1 MRLLIFTIILSISC
15 KVLAIEIV
23 SDPEVEDIIKKMSEP
38 IFEVAGLDKSNIK
51 ITLIK
56 DNNIN
61 AFVLDT
67 GNIFINLGLISETS
81 SPVEVMGA
89 LAHETAHIT
98 LNHHNKIAEEI
109 REAIK
114 KSILPTI
121 FFYRL
126 SQYSIMQEHA
136 ADKTAAIFLKKLD
149 IPIEGL
155 INVLKK
161 IKSSHVQLDT
171 GLYKTHPGIN
181 ERVNYY
187 MLKTPIF
194 C

>member
-1 MRLLIFTIILSISC
+1 MRFLIFIIIFFVSYKALATELKVIQKLRILSKKCLSQYLKWLDLISLIL
-15 KVLAIEIV
+15 KL
-23 SDPEVEDIIKKMSEP
+23 
-38 IFEVAGLDKSNIK
+38 
-51 ITLIK
+51 LIK
-56 DNNIN
+56 DNSIN

-81 SPVEVMGA
+81 SPIEVMGV

-98 LNHHNKIAEEI
+98 LNHHNKMAGEV

-136 ADKTAAIFLKKLD
+136 VNKTAVIFMKKLG

-155 INVLKK
+155 INILKK
-161 IKSSHVQLDT
+161 IKSSHVQLDA

-181 ERVNYY
+181 
-187 MLKTPIF
+187 
-194 C
+194 